1 MEPPEMCQAWV
12 DGIILDGGKERAR
25 KGSGTTKGWRA
36 MAEDREHEK
45 TLRRYVAEI
54 VALESDLEGA
64 LDNQREEVQAYSEAA
79 AVVRHCHEMASSQRE
94 ALKAHLERLGG
105 DAAEP
110 TETAVA
116 AIFDASAGEAHGVRT
131 RTVSDVLRADY
142 AAFNYAAISYA
153 ALCEMGFRLY
163 DPPLREIALRHLRA
177 YAEATQQ
184 IDQLIASVVA
194 WELEQ
199 QGLECRCI
207 CPMCSMG
214 VCGCVAAGTYYVNE
228 AWRETAPS
236 SGETEPGFLLLPP
249 RAGSPLSLTDAQGGD
264 RLLEVDDQPVES
276 IAEIQTAIRKH
287 SLGEEVRVLVQRGSE
302 SPRVIRAS
310 HVSDIPST

>member
-1 MEPPEMCQAWV
+1 MV
-12 DGIILDGGKERAR
+12 
-25 KGSGTTKGWRA
+25 
-36 MAEDREHEK
+36 EDREHEQ
-45 TLRRYVAEI
+45 TLRRHVAEI
-54 VALESDLEGA
+54 VALESDIERALERQ
-64 LDNQREEVQAYSEAA
+64 LEEVHAHPETA
-79 AVVRHCHEMASSQRE
+79 AVVRHFREIARSQRE
-94 ALKAHLERLGG
+94 ALEAYLERPG
-105 DAAEP
+105 DETVEP
-110 TETAVA
+110 TGTAVSA
-116 AIFDASAGEAHGVRT
+116 LFGASAGEADGVQT
-131 RTVSDVLRADY
+131 PTVSDVLRADY
-142 AAFNYAAISYA
+142 TAFNFAAISYA
-153 ALCEMGFRLY
+153 TLCEMGLRLY

-236 SGETEPGFLLLPP
+236 SGETERGFLLLPP

>member
-1 MEPPEMCQAWV
+1 MLIFFFFFFQAE
-12 DGIILDGGKERAR
+12 DGIRDHCVTGVQ
-25 KGSGTTKGWRA
+25 TC
-36 MAEDREHEK
+36 
-45 TLRRYVAEI
+45 
-54 VALESDLEGA
+54 ALPIYLEGA
-64 LDNQREEVQAYSEAA
+64 LDHQREEVQAHSEAA

-94 ALKAHLERLGG
+94 ALEAHLERLGG

-142 AAFNYAAISYA
+142 TAFNYAAISYA

-163 DPPLREIALRHLRA
+163 DPPLREIALRHLQA

-184 IDQLIASVVA
+184 INQLIASVVA
-194 WELEQ
+194 WELQ
-199 QGLECRCI
+199 HQGLECRCI

-214 VCGCVAAGTYYVNE
+214 ACGCVAAGTWTVNE

-236 SGETEPGFLLLPP
+236 GEAPRGFLLLPP
-249 RAGSPLSLTDAQGGD
+249 RVGSPLALADVQGGD
-264 RLLEVDDQPVES
+264 RLLEVDDQAVES
-276 IAEIQTAIRKH
+276 IADIQTAIRKH
-287 SLGEEVRVLVQRGSE
+287 PFGEEVRVLVQRGSE
-302 SPRVIRAS
+302 SPREIRAT
-310 HVSDIPST
+310 HVSDLPST